1 MPAGNSDLQP
11 KFGRP
16 EARDVTEFHTNDD
29 TDISQDSHHHTIGPG
44 VNQAAS
50 GAHNHDGNNSPRLL
64 EGVTITGS
72 KGGNTAIS
80 SIIAALIQLGA
91 TDSTT

>member
-1 MPAGNSDLQP
+1 MADNNNGGG

-16 EARDVTEFHTNDD
+16 SPTDVREFHTNDD
-29 TDISQDSHHHTIGPG
+29 VDVSQESHHHSIGPG

-50 GAHNHDGNNSPRLL
+50 GAHNHDGNNSPLLL
-64 EGVTITGS
+64 EGVAITGA
-72 KGGNTAIS
+72 KAGNTAIAS
-80 SIIAALIQLGA
+80 VVAALVQLGA

>member
-1 MPAGNSDLQP
+1 MADS

-16 EARDVTEFHTNDD
+16 DPASLREFHINDD
-29 TDISQDSHHHTIGPG
+29 VDSGQDAHHHTIGPG

-50 GAHNHDGNNSPRLL
+50 GAHQHDGNDSALLL
-64 EGVTITGS
+64 EGITITGT
-72 KGGNTAIS
+72 KGTAACDS
-80 SIIAALIQLGA
+80 SIISALMRLGA